1 MSIIP
6 EFQYLLVMPSGNI
19 KGFDDL
25 DTTKAYINLYYMQQV
40 RNSDIITEVNDLTD
54 SSEQFINTVCQNLGV
69 IEGECRVYKTND
81 IIEKIQEDIV
91 FDEEK
96 EELISKLLSKNIN
109 INIYD
114 FAIDNIFN
122 DVEAI
127 NVMENYGEFWS

>member
-6 EFQYLLVMPSGNI
+6 EFQYLLVMPDGHV
-19 KGFDDL
+19 KGFNDL
-25 DTTKAYINLYYMQQV
+25 DTTKAYINMYYMQKV
-40 RNSDIITEVNDLTD
+40 RNSTIITEVDDLTD

-69 IEGECRVYKTND
+69 IEGECRVYNTND
-81 IIEKIQEDIV
+81 IIEKLQEDIV

-96 EELISKLLSKNIN
+96 EEVISKLLSKDIN
-109 INIYD
+109 LNIYD

-127 NVMENYGEFWS
+127 DIMEPYGEFWS

>member
-127 NVMENYGEFWS
+127 NVMETYGEFWS

>member
-91 FDEEK
+91 FDEENLLL
-96 EELISKLLSKNIN
+96 EYNKLAK
-109 INIYD
+109 
-114 FAIDNIFN
+114 
-122 DVEAI
+122 
-127 NVMENYGEFWS
+127 

>member
-122 DVEAI
+122 DVETI
-127 NVMENYGEFWS
+127 NVMETYGEFWS

>member
-6 EFQYLLVMPSGNI
+6 EFQYLLVMPDGHV
-19 KGFDDL
+19 KGFNDL
-25 DTTKAYINLYYMQQV
+25 DTTKAYINMNDMQKV
-40 RNSDIITEVNDLTD
+40 RNSTIITAVNDLTD

-69 IEGECRVYKTND
+69 IEGECRVYNTND
-81 IIEKIQEDIV
+81 IIEKLQEDIV

-96 EELISKLLSKNIN
+96 EEVISKLLSKDIN
-109 INIYD
+109 LNIYD

-127 NVMENYGEFWS
+127 DIMEPYGEFWS

>member
-114 FAIDNIFN
+114 FAIDHIFN

-127 NVMENYGEFWS
+127 NVMETYGEFWS

>member
-1 MSIIP
+1 MSSIP

-127 NVMENYGEFWS
+127 NVMETYGEFWS

>member
-96 EELISKLLSKNIN
+96 QELISKLLSKNIN

-127 NVMENYGEFWS
+127 NVMETYGEFWS

>member
-54 SSEQFINTVCQNLGV
+54 SSEQIINTVCQNLGV

-127 NVMENYGEFWS
+127 NVMETYGEFWS

>member
-6 EFQYLLVMPSGNI
+6 EFQYLLVMPNGHV
-19 KGFDDL
+19 KGFNDL
-25 DTTKAYINLYYMQQV
+25 DTTKAYINLYYMKKV
-40 RNSDIITEVNDLTD
+40 RNSTIITEVNDLTD

-69 IEGECRVYKTND
+69 IEGECRVYNTND
-81 IIEKIQEDIV
+81 IIEKLQENIV

-96 EELISKLLSKNIN
+96 EEIISRLLNKDIEL
-109 INIYD
+109 NIYD

-127 NVMENYGEFWS
+127 DIMEAYGEFWS